1 MSNGDLAWIAN
12 YIWGIADDVLR
23 DLYVR
28 GKYRD
33 VILPMAV
40 LRRLDAVLEGSK
52 PAVLEMK
59 AALDAAGVVEQDA
72 ALRSAAGQA
81 FYNTSPF
88 SLTELRAR
96 ANRRQLT
103 ADFEAWLDGFSP
115 NVQDILDNFEF
126 RNQIP
131 RLSRADALGTLIEKL
146 TAPGVNL
153 SPGPVR
159 RGDGSIAQPGLDN
172 HGMGTIFEELV
183 RRFNE
188 ENNEEAGEHWTPR
201 DAVTLMARLVFLP
214 VADA

>member
-52 PAVLEMK
+52 RAVLEMK

-96 ANRRQLT
+96 ANRRQFSRYFYRPPPLRT
-103 ADFEAWLDGFSP
+103 LDEIRA
-115 NVQDILDNFEF
+115 DILAAE
-126 RNQIP
+126 QESEGLLAEI
-131 RLSRADALGTLIEKL
+131 LG
-146 TAPGVNL
+146 
-153 SPGPVR
+153 PGPT
-159 RGDGSIAQPGLDN
+159 GG
-172 HGMGTIFEELV
+172 
-183 RRFNE
+183 
-188 ENNEEAGEHWTPR
+188 
-201 DAVTLMARLVFLP
+201 
-214 VADA
+214 